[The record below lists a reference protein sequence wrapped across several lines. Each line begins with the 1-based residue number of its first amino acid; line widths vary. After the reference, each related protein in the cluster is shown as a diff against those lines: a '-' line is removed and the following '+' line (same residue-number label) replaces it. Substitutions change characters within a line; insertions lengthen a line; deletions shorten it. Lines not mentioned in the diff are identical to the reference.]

1 MWPWEHLAFAYVLYS
16 LTANVVVRRSPSA
29 REAIAVAVGSQL
41 PDLVDKPLAWT
52 AGLTES
58 GYSVGHSL
66 FVAPLVC
73 LAVYA
78 VATRRGE
85 RVRSGGGAFALAYL
99 SHPIADMLSQLLRGR
114 GVDLRTVLWPIASPP
129 ATSHGGFLDH
139 FVRYFVRYV
148 HQLLTGGLT
157 VQIAFQALLGL
168 AVLALWLFDGAPVLT
183 DAWRLLRARRHR

>member
-16 LTANVVVRRSPSA
+16 LTANVVVRTSPSA
-29 REAIAVAVGSQL
+29 REAIAVAVGSQF

-52 AGLTES
+52 VGLTES

-66 FVAPLVC
+66 FVAPFVC
-73 LAVYA
+73 LVVYA
-78 VATRRGE
+78 VATRRWE
-85 RVRSGGGAFALAYL
+85 RVPAGVGAFALAYL
-99 SHPIADMLSQLLRGR
+99 SHPIADMLNQLLRGR

-148 HQLLTGGLT
+148 HHLLTGGLT
-157 VQIAFQALLGL
+157 VQLAFQFLLGL
-168 AVLALWLFDGAPVLT
+168 AVLTLWLFDGAPVLA
-183 DAWRLLRARRHR
+183 DAWQLLRARRHR